1 MSNEEQQ
8 GSVRPYGDAI
18 AKATERGDL
27 ADMEAHADAAR
38 CAIAG
43 EPAPEGAA
51 VKFHKVL
58 DHEVAAVRGALH
70 ALESKIA
77 ELRNRKE

>member
-1 MSNEEQQ
+1 MSDENLQ
-8 GSVRPYGDAI
+8 GPVPPYGDAI
-18 AKATERGDL
+18 AKAVQRGDL
-27 ADMEAHADAAR
+27 EDMEAHADAAR

-58 DHEVAAVRGALH
+58 DHEVAAVRSALH
-70 ALESKIA
+70 ELENKIA
-77 ELRNRKE
+77 EMRKRKD